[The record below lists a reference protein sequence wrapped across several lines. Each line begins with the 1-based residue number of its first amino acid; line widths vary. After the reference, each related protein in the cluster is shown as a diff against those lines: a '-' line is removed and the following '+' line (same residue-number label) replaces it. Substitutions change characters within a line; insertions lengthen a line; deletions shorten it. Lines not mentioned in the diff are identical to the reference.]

1 MTQAE
6 ILRTVSA
13 VVGDVVGIDGLEV
26 QPAMTARDVEGW
38 DSLAHV
44 TIIVSLERA
53 FGIRFRIGEIATL
66 KNVGEL
72 VGHIAARL
80 PR

>member
-1 MTQAE
+1 MTQTD
-6 ILRTVSA
+6 ILRTVSS
-13 VVGDVVGIDGLEV
+13 VVGDVVGTDGLDL
-26 QPAMTARDVEGW
+26 QPTMTAKDVEGW

-44 TIIVSLERA
+44 TIIVSLEKA

-72 VGHIAARL
+72 VGHIASRL
-80 PR
+80 TR

>member
-6 ILRTVSA
+6 ILRAVSS
-13 VVGDVVGIDGLEV
+13 VVGGVVGIDGLDL
-26 QPAMTARDVEGW
+26 QPAMTAKDVEGW

-44 TIIVSLERA
+44 TIIVSLEKA
-53 FGIRFRIGEIATL
+53 FGVRFRIGEMASL

-72 VGHIAARL
+72 VNHIAARL